1 MAQLCVNGRAR
12 RDAATAD
19 SAEIA
24 EGERTTGTPKA
35 PPLDSSG
42 ATPGEV
48 NEGEEGKGG
57 AFRIVNSWLSNFA
70 TADCGGGTPTRV
82 VHANDVC
89 ANITSESAS
98 IKPTEW

>member
-1 MAQLCVNGRAR
+1 MFMAQLCVNGRAR

-35 PPLDSSG
+35 GHRPSTTR

-48 NEGEEGKGG
+48 NEGEGG

-70 TADCGGGTPTRV
+70 TADCGGGPPLESYMLMTFAPTLHR
-82 VHANDVC
+82 NR
-89 ANITSESAS
+89 
-98 IKPTEW
+98 PR

>member
-1 MAQLCVNGRAR
+1 MFMAQLCVNGRAR
-12 RDAATAD
+12 REAATAD

-48 NEGEEGKGG
+48 NEGEKGEEG

-70 TADCGGGTPTRV
+70 TAADCGAGGPPLESYMLMTFAPTLHR
-82 VHANDVC
+82 NR
-89 ANITSESAS
+89 
-98 IKPTEW
+98 PR